1 MAPARASKQTKVTD
15 AVENRL
21 VLKMKI
27 CIPTTGKRGLDETV
41 SPHFGRAPYYT
52 IVDLENMS
60 SDVVEN
66 SSDHFGGSG
75 SPADLIYS
83 QKADA
88 VLTHHI
94 GGHGRESLLKKGVK
108 VYCGEAKTVKDFIEA
123 FKAGRL
129 TPASEENECSRHR
142 HGKEVNG

>member
-1 MAPARASKQTKVTD
+1 MVKPLKYMEDTINSAKGENMKV
-15 AVENRL
+15 
-21 VLKMKI
+21 
-27 CIPTTGKRGLDETV
+27 CIPSVGKKGLDENV

-75 SPADLIYS
+75 SPADLIS
-83 QKADA
+83 GKKADV

-94 GGHGRESLLKKGVK
+94 GGHGRESLLSKGVK
-108 VYCGEAKTVKDFIEA
+108 VYCGQARTVKDFVEA

-129 TPASEENECSRHR
+129 IPASEENECARHR